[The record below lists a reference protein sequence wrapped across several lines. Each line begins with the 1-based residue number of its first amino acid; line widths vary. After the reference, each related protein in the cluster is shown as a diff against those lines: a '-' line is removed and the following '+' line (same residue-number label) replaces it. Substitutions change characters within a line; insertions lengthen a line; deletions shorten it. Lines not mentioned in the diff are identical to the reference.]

1 MSRYSMRADFRCTV
15 EHHSGRSCFDRLT
28 NLCSFQSSILGN
40 LNCTPGKGSSATF
53 SFKVIESCGL
63 TAVLHD
69 PQFDVLVLKSAQTL
83 EQQAGTVPVHG
94 EAAQL
99 PQWFMSEAKSVQFP
113 EQHTGLGEL
122 HLK

>member
-1 MSRYSMRADFRCTV
+1 M
-15 EHHSGRSCFDRLT
+15 
-28 NLCSFQSSILGN
+28 
-40 LNCTPGKGSSATF
+40 
-53 SFKVIESCGL
+53 
-63 TAVLHD
+63 
-69 PQFDVLVLKSAQTL
+69 LKSAQTL

-122 HLK
+122 HLKQFNVSIASKNIRHARHLKADLLPVPVNDKGALETKAKLPSDECTISESKPVAHEVIGQVIVDNLLYYCKFHSS